1 MVNATRK
8 LFLHFQNRETPL
20 SVHREKFDSLV
31 VVIEGFGV
39 SIGEHPKLI
48 NEELNLLEDNE
59 REDEI
64 VVKAAT
70 LVARDRV
77 LGMIFLTSG
86 GRNKY
91 GTLMMD
97 LENDETKGFDN
108 YPKSVVD
115 AYDLMIRY
123 RTPKRAPF
131 NRNNANESMSFVNK
145 GSIDKSKVE
154 CYSCHQMDHY
164 ANVCPKK

>member
-1 MVNATRK
+1 MLSGYSRLSRLLISRSNIKKEPALALVNATRK

-86 GRNKY
+86 GRN
-91 GTLMMD
+91 
-97 LENDETKGFDN
+97 
-108 YPKSVVD
+108 
-115 AYDLMIRY
+115 
-123 RTPKRAPF
+123 
-131 NRNNANESMSFVNK
+131 
-145 GSIDKSKVE
+145 
-154 CYSCHQMDHY
+154 
-164 ANVCPKK
+164 